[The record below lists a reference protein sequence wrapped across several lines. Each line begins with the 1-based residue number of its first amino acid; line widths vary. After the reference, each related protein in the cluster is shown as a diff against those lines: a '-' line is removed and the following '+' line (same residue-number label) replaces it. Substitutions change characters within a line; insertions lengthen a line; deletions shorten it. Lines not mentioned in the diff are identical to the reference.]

1 MARLT
6 MALATLIPE
15 VQAISIRTE
24 EARAMTTFATTDE
37 IIEQN
42 GVLVGPY
49 RAPRN
54 LASKERGSIHDD
66 AVATKLGFRG
76 GTVAGSIHMEQFPPI
91 LVRAFGERWFE
102 TGSLSC
108 YFRNATLHEEHVR
121 PLVQQPP
128 GRDDEQVNIWMERD
142 DAGTAPSTQVLEG
155 TASVGSPAEPSMLRR
170 KLAEPRDAGE
180 LRILAHLSAGETL
193 EAVPS
198 RLEFD
203 ALTQRRLDALTE
215 PMAWYREGSPW
226 GAPIVNP
233 GLLVHMMVQIQPRM
247 GVRGRAVGLYGA
259 IETRHINGPVFMER
273 DYEVSGKV
281 LALGT
286 TPKTEYVWYETLMR
300 EPGGRDVASMLMM
313 LRFMKASSELW
324 AGG

>member
-1 MARLT
+1 
-6 MALATLIPE
+6 
-15 VQAISIRTE
+15 
-24 EARAMTTFATTDE
+24 MTTSATTDE

-54 LASKERGSIHDD
+54 LAANERGSIHDD
-66 AVATKLGFRG
+66 SVATKLGFRG

-91 LVRAFGERWFE
+91 LVHAFGDRWFE
-102 TGSLSC
+102 NGSLSC
-108 YFRNATLHEEHVR
+108 YFRNATLHEERVR
-121 PLVQQPP
+121 PLVQVPSA
-128 GRDDEQVNIWMERD
+128 RSDDQVNIWMERD
-142 DAGTAPSTQVLEG
+142 DGMQVLEG
-155 TASVGSPAEPSMLRR
+155 TASVGSLTEPSMLRR

-180 LRILAHLSAGETL
+180 LRILAHLSAGEQL
-193 EAVPS
+193 DPVPS
-198 RLEFD
+198 RLNFD

-233 GLLVHMMVQIQPRM
+233 GLLVHMMVQIQPSMRL
-247 GVRGRAVGLYGA
+247 RERAVGLYGA

-281 LALGT
+281 LARGT

-324 AGG
+324 SEA